1 MKTSHLAIASVVLLI
16 LSNEVISLAVIS
28 VWVFVGIAWL
38 VKAAM
43 EGGAF
48 N

>member
-1 MKTSHLAIASVVLLI
+1 MKTSHLAIASVLLLL
-16 LSNEVISLAVIS
+16 LSNEVISLAVIC
-28 VWVFVGIAWL
+28 VWGFVGL
-38 VKAAM
+38 TLFLKAAM

>member
-1 MKTSHLAIASVVLLI
+1 MKTSHLAIVSGLLLL

-28 VWVFVGIAWL
+28 VWAFVGIAWFL
-38 VKAAM
+38 KAAG

>member
-1 MKTSHLAIASVVLLI
+1 MKTSHLAIASVLLLI

-28 VWVFVGIAWL
+28 VWVFVGLAWFL
-38 VKAAM
+38 KAAM

>member
-1 MKTSHLAIASVVLLI
+1 MKTSHLAIASVLLLL
-16 LSNEVISLAVIS
+16 LSNEVISLAVVG
-28 VWVFVGIAWL
+28 VWGFVGLAWFL
-38 VKAAM
+38 KAAA

>member
-1 MKTSHLAIASVVLLI
+1 MKTSHLAIISVLLLI
-16 LSNEVISLAVIS
+16 LRNEVVSLAVVS
-28 VWVFVGIAWL
+28 VWLFIGIAWL
-38 VKAAM
+38 MKAAG

>member
-1 MKTSHLAIASVVLLI
+1 MKTSHLAIASGLLLL

-38 VKAAM
+38 MKAAG

>member
-1 MKTSHLAIASVVLLI
+1 MKTSQLAIVSVLLLI
-16 LSNEVISLAVIS
+16 LRNEVVSLAVVS
-28 VWVFVGIAWL
+28 VWLFIGIAWL
-38 VKAAM
+38 MKAAG

>member
-1 MKTSHLAIASVVLLI
+1 MKTSHLAIASVLLLL

-28 VWVFVGIAWL
+28 VWLFAGLAWL
-38 VKAAM
+38 MKAAAK
-43 EGGAF
+43 GGAF

>member
-1 MKTSHLAIASVVLLI
+1 MKTSHLAIVSVLLLI
-16 LSNEVISLAVIS
+16 LRNEVVSLAVVS
-28 VWVFVGIAWL
+28 VWLFVGIAWL
-38 VKAAM
+38 MKAAG